1 MKKKRLLVIVLALV
15 ALMPAY
21 AVLNEK
27 DLAQTLSVLRYELR
41 SAWRASSERAK
52 RTMDRGTRQRAQL
65 VEMMQRSNELSLM
78 LYSQKQDYTFDMT
91 YALNEVSRQYD
102 EFSSQKLPFDDIIT
116 RLDID
121 IDRYDRLIHT
131 LKRLPP
137 AKLMAYRDSTGQLVY
152 MEADAWRNRRDS
164 LRRLRGETATRRVM
178 DTTGRTRPFMLDSL
192 GQQDRDSCI
201 FYAENLLEACR
212 MQKEQLVRDSTH
224 YAETA
229 ALLKSSY
236 DYAQQRYKTVQNR
249 IFIEGQTAYGTLLK
263 NFPRYWQQ
271 ATRDAMDKYSPSTIG
286 DVNSQWRGPMV
297 TAFSLFLLV
306 YLVISIVLALAL
318 VAFLTRKVSFFK
330 KERFT
335 NHRFETTLITGVIIF
350 ALSIMIASWA
360 SKQNFFAMA
369 SKLMVEFAWMLAAIL
384 VSLVIRLKGEAIRK
398 GIRLYFPILLLSF
411 IVISLR
417 IAFVPNSLLNI
428 VFPPLLLIFTILQGL
443 TLFRNRKSLPA
454 WDVAYGWISLLV
466 LVATTVIALRG
477 FVLLG
482 VQLLIWWIFQ
492 LTLLQTI
499 TAVYDLLHIYYVRHI
514 RDLKTHYIEAHPNL
528 PNQTDED
535 LISVTWPH
543 SFAKNALLPVAI
555 VLSIPF
561 SLFMASSVFDL
572 NEVFNEYY
580 RVPFL
585 EVPGYISLSYYKVV
599 LVLVLFFLFRY
610 LVYAG
615 KALYRLL
622 RIKSLLRGSTGRLFH
637 ENQANFTL
645 AENIIGISLWGIYI
659 IAIFVILKIPTAAI
673 KVIGAG
679 LATGLG
685 FAMKDILNNFFYG
698 VQLMSGR
705 VRVGDFIECD
715 GIRGKVDSISY
726 QSTQIIASDGSVM
739 AFPNATLF
747 NKNFKNLTKNH
758 SYELLSFDVGV
769 KYGVDVDKVRG
780 IIQEALEPLKKKDV
794 YGRDIVDP
802 NYGIQVRFKDFGDN
816 SVNLSVY
823 QYITVE
829 EHYTYPARAKELIYN
844 ALNANGIEIPFPQRD
859 LYIKTMPERKD

>member
-1 MKKKRLLVIVLALV
+1 MKKKRLLVVVLALI
-15 ALMPAY
+15 ALIPAY

-27 DLAQTLSVLRYELR
+27 DLSQTLSVLRYELR
-41 SAWRASSERAK
+41 SAWKASSERAQ
-52 RTMDRGTRQRAQL
+52 RTMSRGARQRAQL

-91 YALNEVSRQYD
+91 YALNEVSRQYE
-102 EFSSQKLPFDDIIT
+102 EFAEQKLPFDDIIT

-121 IDRYDRLIHT
+121 IDRYDRLVHT

-137 AKLMAYRDSTGQLVY
+137 AQLMAYRDSTGQLVY
-152 MEADAWRNRRDS
+152 LDRDAWRHRRDS
-164 LRRLRGETATRRVM
+164 LRQTRGEMATRRAM

-192 GQQDRDSCI
+192 GQADRDSCI
-201 FYAENLLEACR
+201 FYAQNLLDACR
-212 MQKEQLVRDSTH
+212 LQKEQLVRDSTH

-271 ATRDAMDKYSPSTIG
+271 ATRDAIDKYSPRTIG

-297 TAFSLFLLV
+297 TAFSLFLLL
-306 YLVISIVLALAL
+306 YLVISIVLAVVL
-318 VAFLTRKVSFFK
+318 VAFLIRKVAFFN
-330 KERFT
+330 KERFV
-335 NHRFETTLITGVIIF
+335 NHRFEMTLITGVVIF

-369 SKLMVEFAWMLAAIL
+369 SKLMVDFAWMLAAIL
-384 VSLVIRLKGEAIRK
+384 VSIVIRLKGEAIRK
-398 GIRLYFPILLLSF
+398 GIRLYVPILLLSF

-428 VFPPLLLIFTILQGL
+428 IFPPLLLIFTAAQAW
-443 TLFRNRKSLPA
+443 TLFQNKKDLPA
-454 WDVAYGWISLLV
+454 WDVVYGWISLLV
-466 LVATTVIALRG
+466 LVATSIIALRG

-482 VQLLIWWIFQ
+482 IQLLIWWIFL
-492 LTLLQTI
+492 LTLLQTV

-514 RDLKTHYIEAHPNL
+514 REMKTKYIEAHPNL
-528 PNQTDED
+528 PNDTDED
-535 LISVTWPH
+535 LIAVTWPH
-543 SFAKNALLPVAI
+543 SFVKNALLPVAI

-572 NEVFNEYY
+572 NEIFNQYY
-580 RVPFL
+580 REPFL
-585 EVPGYISLSYYKVV
+585 NVEGYISLSFYKIILVV
-599 LVLVLFFLFRY
+599 VLFFLFRY
-610 LVYAG
+610 LVYLG
-615 KALYRLL
+615 KAIYRLATV
-622 RIKSLLRGSTGRLFH
+622 KSIVQTHGTFL
-637 ENQANFTL
+637 ENQANFPL
-645 AENIIGISLWGIYI
+645 IQNAIGISLWGIYVI
-659 IAIFVILKIPTAAI
+659 TIFVLLKIPTAAI
-673 KVIGAG
+673 KVVAAG

-698 VQLMSGR
+698 IQLMSGR
-705 VRVGDFIECD
+705 VRKGDYIECD
-715 GIRGKVDSISY
+715 GIRGKVDSITY
-726 QSTQIIASDGSVM
+726 QSTQIIATDDSVM

-747 NKNFKNLTKNH
+747 NKNFKNLTRNG
-758 SYELLSFDVGV
+758 SYELLTFDVGV
-769 KYGVDVDKVRG
+769 KYGVDVDEVRG
-780 IIQEALEPLKKKDV
+780 IIQDALEPLKTKDE

-802 NYGIQVRFKDFGDN
+802 KRGIQVRFKDFGDN

-829 EHYTYPARAKELIYN
+829 EHYRYPAKAKELIYD
-844 ALNANGIEIPFPQRD
+844 ALNIHGIEIPFPQRD
-859 LYIKTMPERKD
+859 LYIKSIPERKD